1 MRQYG
6 VKAVVAVLAPLLSVM
21 TAMAVPATAAV
32 HHHHHHHHR
41 RGGGGGCGPGT
52 TNQGGVC
59 TPTGT
64 SGPKGSPNVVI
75 TPSNVTMT
83 LDGHFSATAE
93 VTGLPPFTTII
104 PETAPISILG
114 FAGALPGQPCGAKF
128 LPFPGIPGVTFT
140 GEILYGGGQ
149 ADATGRYVTSLTSF
163 GSCVPGTYPIT
174 FTEPASPFQTF
185 TGFITLHF

>member
-6 VKAVVAVLAPLLSVM
+6 GKAIVAVLAPLLSVM

-59 TPTGT
+59 IPTGT
-64 SGPKGSPNVVI
+64 PGPTGNSNVKI
-75 TPSNVTMT
+75 TPSDVTMT
-83 LDGHFSATAE
+83 LNGQFTATAE

-104 PETAPISILG
+104 TEKAPVFVLG
-114 FAGALPGQPCGAKF
+114 FTIPVPGQPCGPKVT
-128 LPFPGIPGVTFT
+128 PIPGIPVAFT

-149 ADATGRYVTSLTSF
+149 ADATGRYVTSLRTI